1 MIFIIFVKSLTF
13 CRILLFFLLSR
24 NRQNNQGFALVF
36 ALGIG
41 LVINTI
47 VLAMLMR
54 SSTQEK
60 MSGDLQKIAQA
71 KAAADNA
78 LTRVKYFFHQYPH
91 LLLSTPK
98 DWEKYINSPYSS
110 EAQEFERTTRLCQPD
125 NEWSK
130 TKKRI
135 LEYAQGGYMKII
147 NASFQLVNLSHK
159 DNNRAVITVRA
170 KTSNGSTSNLQADIV
185 YDFAYLDAQ
194 ADVPALWVQQ
204 GGTGRSEFYGDVW
217 FNDCNSN
224 IERVRLPDSNFK
236 AKYVAYQFPDLPDLN
251 EISFRLP
258 TSHKLALNDQQ
269 EDNMFQFPRPGDEPT
284 QQQKGG
290 KLYEY
295 IITEINTDKPI
306 EINSVVNGEPVFVV
320 LHTIQN
326 VNQAKI
332 IHRCGTSTYCP
343 PERLI
348 ILGYEGSQMCFV
360 TDKLNA
366 FIFAPN
372 YGVGF
377 QGTNNRNLPKISG
390 SVWIQELILDEICGK
405 RVKFFQQL
413 TWNKVSGD
421 FQFLSPYPV
430 ITEISQLKTVD
441 NSVTQEFSP
450 KPPIEPFPLPEENH
464 PIIYIEEEFD

>member
-1 MIFIIFVKSLTF
+1 
-13 CRILLFFLLSR
+13 
-24 NRQNNQGFALVF
+24 
-36 ALGIG
+36 
-41 LVINTI
+41 
-47 VLAMLMR
+47 MLMR

-60 MSGDLQKIAQA
+60 LSGDLQKIAQA

-110 EAQEFERTTRLCQPD
+110 EAQKFERTTRLCQPD

-135 LEYAQGGYMKII
+135 LEYAQGGYMKLT

-170 KTSNGSTSNLQADIV
+170 KTSNGSTSNLQADILFN
-185 YDFAYLDAQ
+185 FAYLDAQ

-217 FNDCNSN
+217 FNDCDSN

-295 IITEINTDKPI
+295 IITEINTNKPI

-320 LHTIQN
+320 LHTIKN

-332 IHRCGTSTYCP
+332 IHRCGTSTDCP

-377 QGTNNRNLPKISG
+377 KRNKIN
-390 SVWIQELILDEICGK
+390 QPPLILGSLWLKELTTDRVCGEDV
-405 RVKFFQQL
+405 RITQRLQWLNVL
-413 TWNKVSGD
+413 MD
-421 FQFLSPYPV
+421 FQILSPYPQ
-430 ITEISQLKTVD
+430 ILKISQVKKIE
-441 NSVTQEFSP
+441 NSELEFNSLP
-450 KPPIEPFPLPEENH
+450 EPPILPPIPQGGRPIFIDQDFTDEELMS
-464 PIIYIEEEFD
+464 P